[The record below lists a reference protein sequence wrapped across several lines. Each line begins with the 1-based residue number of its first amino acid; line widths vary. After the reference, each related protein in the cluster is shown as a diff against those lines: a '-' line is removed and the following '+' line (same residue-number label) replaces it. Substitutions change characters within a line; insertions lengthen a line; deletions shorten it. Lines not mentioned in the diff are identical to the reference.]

1 MSPLELTIYIITILP
16 SLYFLYRILSAAYY
30 YLNRDDSDVL
40 EG

>member
-1 MSPLELTIYIITILP
+1 MNELQIVAYIVTIIP
-16 SLYFLYRILSAAYY
+16 SVYFLYRILREAYY

>member
-1 MSPLELTIYIITILP
+1 MNELQIVAYIITIIP
-16 SLYFLYRILSAAYY
+16 SVYFLYRILREAYY

>member
-1 MSPLELTIYIITILP
+1 MSAIQWVAYVIAIIP
-16 SLYFLYRILSAAYY
+16 SLYFLYRVLSAAYY